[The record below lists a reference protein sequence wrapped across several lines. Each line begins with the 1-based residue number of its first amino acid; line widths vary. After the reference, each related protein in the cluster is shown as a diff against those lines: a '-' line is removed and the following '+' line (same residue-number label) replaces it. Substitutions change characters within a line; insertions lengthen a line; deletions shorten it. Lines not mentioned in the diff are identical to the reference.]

1 MGSLLGKKSKKSGWS
16 AIAVNTEATHGA
28 AVAPPAG
35 GASGKP
41 RVLACASQP
50 TTELSSKTLSA
61 LAKALNSNGNQWL
74 YALRRQDYKI
84 LVLPE
89 PAVLPA
95 EMEQSLR
102 WALANQ
108 VDYPVNEAVIAWMK
122 IPTTEQLPNRPTH
135 VYVMVARRDVVS
147 QTEQLFTDA
156 GLVLAAVDVHE
167 TAQRNIAN
175 LVGKPGEG
183 VALLRIGR
191 DGVQF
196 TVSFNGELYLDRFVE
211 ESLFNDSTLDPESEQ
226 RALERIALQVQ
237 RSLAF
242 VERNMPFITVGRVLI
257 APLPRP
263 MALGKTITEYLN
275 LPVEALDLAN
285 YLDCSLVPELL
296 QEKNQAIYFTA
307 LGAALRFTDH

>member
-1 MGSLLGKKSKKSGWS
+1 MGILFGKNKKTGWTTVIVD
-16 AIAVNTEATHGA
+16 ADAVRGVT
-28 AVAPPAG
+28 VAPPTS

-41 RVLACASQP
+41 RVLACAAQP
-50 TTELSSKTLSA
+50 TNELSGKTLAA
-61 LAKALNSNGNQWL
+61 LAKTLHSNGGPWL

-89 PAVLPA
+89 PAVLPT

-102 WALANQ
+102 WTLTNQ
-108 VDYPVNEAVIAWMK
+108 VDYPIGEATIAWMK
-122 IPTTEQLPNRPTH
+122 IPTAEQLPNRPTH
-135 VYVMVARRDVVS
+135 LYVMVARREVVS
-147 QTEQLFTDA
+147 QAEQMFAEA
-156 GLVLAAVDVHE
+156 GLALTAVDVHE

-175 LVGKPGEG
+175 LMGKPNEG
-183 VALLRIGR
+183 VGLLRLGR

-196 TVSFNGELYLDRFVE
+196 TVSYNGELYLDRFVE

-226 RALERIALQVQ
+226 RAIERIALQVQ

-263 MALGKTITEYLN
+263 MALEKSITEYLD
-275 LPVEALDLAN
+275 LPVETLNLAN
-285 YLDCSLVPELL
+285 CFDCTLVPDLL

>member
-1 MGSLLGKKSKKSGWS
+1 MGSLFGKNKKTTWS
-16 AIAVNTEATHGA
+16 AVIADTDAVRGVCVATAATGA
-28 AVAPPAG
+28 I
-35 GASGKP
+35 GKP

-50 TTELSSKTLSA
+50 TTDLSGKTLSA
-61 LAKALNSNGNQWL
+61 LAKSLNSSGNQWL
-74 YALRRQDYKI
+74 YTLRRPDYKI

-89 PAVLPA
+89 PAVLPT

-108 VDYPVNEAVIAWMK
+108 VDYPLDDAVVAWMK

-135 VYVMVARRDVVS
+135 VYVMVARRDAVA

-156 GLVLAAVDVHE
+156 GLALAAVDVHE

-175 LVGKPGEG
+175 LVGQPGEG
-183 VALLRIGR
+183 VGLLRIGR

-211 ESLFNDSTLDPESEQ
+211 ESLYGDSTLDPESEQ

-242 VERNMPFITVGRVLI
+242 VERNMPFITLGRVLI